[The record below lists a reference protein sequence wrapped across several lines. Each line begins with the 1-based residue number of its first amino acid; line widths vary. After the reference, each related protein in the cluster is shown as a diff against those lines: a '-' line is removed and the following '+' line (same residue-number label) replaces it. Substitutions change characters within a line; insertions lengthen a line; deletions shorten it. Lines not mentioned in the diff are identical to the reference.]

1 MKSFL
6 KEYELI
12 FSIEKIKSDLLAY
25 LDMEEAEVRR
35 VISVHEIDGEEQV
48 HMYSGKEALTILSM
62 QIQKKYHGVIYL
74 PFQIDVLIGRMK
86 GGNRSSEFENYIAQ
100 LYYDKDYE
108 LINVDFIRKTNSRR

>member
-12 FSIEKIKSDLLAY
+12 FSVEKIKSDLLTY

-48 HMYSGKEALTILSM
+48 HMYSGKETLTILSM
-62 QIQKKYHGVIYL
+62 QLQKKYHGVVHL
-74 PFQIDVLIGRMK
+74 PFQIDVLIGRIK
-86 GGNRSSEFENYIAQ
+86 GINRNIEFENYIAQ

-108 LINVDFIRKTNSRR
+108 LINVDFIRRTGPRR